1 MQRLFW
7 LFVGVVGLV
16 ATPLMVAQQREK
28 ATFAV
33 AAVIEQTQDGTVNW
47 TQGYVEAIG
56 EATYPQGKPRAQAR
70 LLARRGAIMDAQRN
84 LLEIVAGVRVSAES
98 EMRDFIVMSDIVRTR
113 VEGIVKGANIV
124 QAQDLGDTYR
134 VVMRI
139 PMKGELAAL
148 ANTIL
153 KEPEAVDSGRLTRE
167 RVERFAPPQLPE
179 EHRFIPPEPPKVTPM
194 PLPEVQ
200 EGPFTGLL
208 IDCRGLGVKPSM
220 SPKIRNAY
228 GQGIWGTVQVS
239 REFVIEHGIVGY
251 LRDLKDLTHPEVV
264 SRIGTRPL
272 VIRAIGVGGINRT
285 DPLVSEED
293 ARRILEANGRYH
305 FLDQMRVI
313 FLIDAR

>member
-1 MQRLFW
+1 MRRLVMAG
-7 LFVGVVGLV
+7 LIGLV
-16 ATPLMVAQQREK
+16 AAPFIVAQQQQK
-28 ATFAV
+28 VTATAV
-33 AAVIEQTQDGTVNW
+33 AAVVVEKFPEGKADW
-47 TQGYVEAIG
+47 TYGYIQAIG
-56 EATYPQGKPRAQAR
+56 KAVYPSGKPRAQAR

-113 VEGIVKGANIV
+113 IEGIIKGAHVV
-124 QAQDLGDTYR
+124 QEQDLGDSYQ

-139 PMKGELAAL
+139 PMKGDLAAL
-148 ANTIL
+148 VNETM
-153 KEPEAVDSGRLTRE
+153 KEPELVDEKLTRE
-167 RVERFAPPQLPE
+167 QVERFSPPELPE
-179 EHRFIPPEPPKVTPM
+179 EKRFVPPTPPEVTPL

-208 IDCRGLGVKPSM
+208 IDCRGMRVKPSM
-220 SPKIRNAY
+220 CPKIRDAY
-228 GQGIWGTVQVS
+228 GQEIWGTVKVS

-251 LRDLKDLTHPEVV
+251 LRDLKDLTHPDVV

-272 VIRAIGVGGINRT
+272 VIRAIGVGGTNRT

-293 ARRILEANGRYH
+293 ARRILEANERYH
-305 FLDQMRVI
+305 FLDQMKVI